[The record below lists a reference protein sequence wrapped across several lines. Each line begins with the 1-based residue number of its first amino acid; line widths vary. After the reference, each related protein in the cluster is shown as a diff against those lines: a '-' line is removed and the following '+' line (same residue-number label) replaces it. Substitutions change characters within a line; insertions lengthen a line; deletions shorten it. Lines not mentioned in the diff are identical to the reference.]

1 MKLEYSSD
9 SNPLIKQMSESMEL
23 WREYCDKYWGKPDKF
38 IEDNQK
44 QMESYINASKLM
56 LAYLGVKVDK

>member
-9 SNPLIKQMSESMEL
+9 SNPFVKQLESSMEM
-23 WREYCDKYWGKPDKF
+23 WREYCDKYWGKPYKF

-44 QMESYINASKLM
+44 QVESYINASKIM
-56 LAYLGVKVDK
+56 LAYLGVKADK

>member
-1 MKLEYSSD
+1 MKVEYSSD
-9 SNPLIKQMSESMEL
+9 SNPLLKHMESSIEM

-44 QMESYINASKLM
+44 QVDSYINASKLM
-56 LAYLGVKVDK
+56 LAYFGVKTDK

>member
-1 MKLEYSSD
+1 VKVEYSSD
-9 SNPLIKQMSESMEL
+9 SNPFVKQLESSMEM

-44 QMESYINASKLM
+44 QVESYINASKIM
-56 LAYLGVKVDK
+56 LNYLGVKVDK

>member
-9 SNPLIKQMSESMEL
+9 SNPFVKQLESSMEM
-23 WREYCDKYWGKPDKF
+23 WREYCDKYLGKPDKF

-44 QMESYINASKLM
+44 QVESYINASKIM
-56 LAYLGVKVDK
+56 LTYLGVKVDK